1 MTRMNRKG
9 FLLIESLIVV
19 TFIMTIFTF
28 IYKNSVPLIAEYNRR
43 SGYDDIDSVYA
54 INLMR
59 NLLVQD
65 DKFDELVSGIS
76 DGSVLY
82 KDITD
87 CNLWSQKDMCN
98 TLKEQFNIVPTTT
111 SNDAN
116 NGKIYI
122 TRFELSKLK
131 DEVEKGNI
139 FNQNT
144 ERGIKTYIDYLPN
157 YTTSEVLTGYRMIIV
172 RNILYNGEETQKY
185 ANIEVIPQ

>member
-98 TLKEQFNIVPTTT
+98 TLKEQFSIVPTTT

>member
-1 MTRMNRKG
+1 MLGMNRKG
-9 FLLIESLIVV
+9 FLLIESLVV
-19 TFIMTIFTF
+19 ATFIMTIFTF
-28 IYKNSVPLIAEYNRR
+28 IYKNSVPLIGEYIRR
-43 SGYDDIDSVYA
+43 SNYDDIDSVYA
-54 INLMR
+54 ANLMR
-59 NLLVQD
+59 NLLLQD
-65 DKFDELVSGIS
+65 DKFDELVSGLS
-76 DGSVLY
+76 NSNVLY

-87 CNLWSQKDMCN
+87 CKLWSQKEICN
-98 TLKEQFNIVPTTT
+98 TLKEQLNIVPTTT
-111 SNDAN
+111 SNAAN

-131 DEVEKGNI
+131 KEIEKGNI

-157 YTTSEVLTGYRMIIV
+157 YTTSEVLTGYRMIII